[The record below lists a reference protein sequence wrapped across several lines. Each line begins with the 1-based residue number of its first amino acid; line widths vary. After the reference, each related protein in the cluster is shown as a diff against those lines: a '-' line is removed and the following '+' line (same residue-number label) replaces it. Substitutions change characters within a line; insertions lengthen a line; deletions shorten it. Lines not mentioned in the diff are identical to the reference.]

1 MTTGKTQIAHKY
13 TFLVTSMEL
22 PDGVAD
28 QSSNEVKQS
37 LNEIMGQL
45 SQPLTETV
53 QSVPQGPLEGIS
65 HSVTQMDRHLVVTIL
80 LRAEL

>member
-1 MTTGKTQIAHKY
+1 MAHKY

-22 PDGVAD
+22 PDGIAD
-28 QSSNEVKQS
+28 QDSNELNQS

-53 QSVPQGPLEGIS
+53 QSIPQGPWESVS
-65 HSVTQMDRHLVVTIL
+65 HSVIQMDRHLVVSVM
-80 LRAEL
+80 LRAEV